1 MLLFF
6 VAERQGFEPWIR
18 LPVCRISSAV
28 HSSTLASLL
37 ILLRRHIQ
45 HVDYY
50 GAKYDKYGGDNQQR
64 QCAIAQKALLGI
76 AGELFQRYENHQ
88 YRKQL
93 DDERPQQVSNDGEDT
108 VGI

>member
-18 LPVCRISSAV
+18 FPVCRISSAV

-45 HVDYY
+45 YVDYY
-50 GAKYDKYGGDNQQR
+50 
-64 QCAIAQKALLGI
+64 
-76 AGELFQRYENHQ
+76 
-88 YRKQL
+88 
-93 DDERPQQVSNDGEDT
+93 
-108 VGI
+108 